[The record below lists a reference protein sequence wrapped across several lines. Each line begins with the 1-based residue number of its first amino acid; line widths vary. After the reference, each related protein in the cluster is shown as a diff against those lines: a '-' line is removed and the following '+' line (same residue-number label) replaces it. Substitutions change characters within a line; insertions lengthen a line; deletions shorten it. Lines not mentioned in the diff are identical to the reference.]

1 MTDNSLPTSSSSVP
15 FSTPSSTLARTSSA
29 APVATSPATDSS
41 SNSYVDSYIPPS
53 LAQNP
58 SPVSANL
65 EPVVDQTESAS
76 DQVLS
81 PNSPKPSQ
89 PKSDP
94 LAELEKAL
102 QEYETLRNQE
112 KSENKK
118 IVEQVE
124 EVKKSTADRD
134 PLMELEEVLNKYE
147 DRYRQNKA
155 NSTNSLPSRPV
166 SPVPDQMK
174 NEEKKEEKTAGS
186 DLNDSD
192 ERTISQEEYRDI
204 LKSDSVKLAEI
215 DQSTNEPVKRIDQ
228 STNEPI
234 KSVEPIE
241 EQNIFE
247 LLGVIDAD
255 QADKEAFLDEL
266 QQALWDDFLDKD
278 LPLLVKPEQLEEIQ
292 QLRQQDSL
300 SETELQSQLIAKV
313 EELVPDV
320 EEIILEKALELKEVM
335 IRERLIGLKQY
346 FTNRASKLDEIQKA
360 EQEFSAERWK
370 TGAQIL
376 NNLTA

>member
-1 MTDNSLPTSSSSVP
+1 
-15 FSTPSSTLARTSSA
+15 
-29 APVATSPATDSS
+29 
-41 SNSYVDSYIPPS
+41 
-53 LAQNP
+53 
-58 SPVSANL
+58 
-65 EPVVDQTESAS
+65 
-76 DQVLS
+76 
-81 PNSPKPSQ
+81 
-89 PKSDP
+89 
-94 LAELEKAL
+94 
-102 QEYETLRNQE
+102 
-112 KSENKK
+112 
-118 IVEQVE
+118 
-124 EVKKSTADRD
+124 
-134 PLMELEEVLNKYE
+134 MELEEVLNKYE

-186 DLNDSD
+186 DLNDPD

>member
-234 KSVEPIE
+234 KSVEPFE

>member
-360 EQEFSAERWK
+360 GQEFSAERWK